1 MVPLSQES
9 ENLLQH
15 HKSVLRVL
23 SDPTVKPKLKRQ
35 LLQTP
40 RGVKFLSQGL
50 PVVLLEL
57 RQTDLEQY
65 GES

>member
-9 ENLLQH
+9 EEKLTIH
-15 HKSVLRVL
+15 TPVLEVL
-23 SDPTVKPKLKRQ
+23 SNPSVKPKVKRQ

-40 RGVKFLSQGL
+40 RGIKFLQQGL
-50 PVVLLEL
+50 PVILLEL